1 MADQQRVEEKNEKE
15 EQSEESES
23 VTDRSEEEMSDMM
36 MHVAFEGGK
45 ESAKTYD
52 PYFGMVIPSETEIL
66 RILKK
71 KLGTNLGLKR
81 TNYTVVLLWMRK
93 VNRRRQSGRERLKR
107 AKLRAT
113 SEKWII
119 TKARLTKKG
128 VKRKIQ
134 RRAKAERR
142 RCEKSRPTKM

>member
-1 MADQQRVEEKNEKE
+1 MDQQRVEEKNEKE

-52 PYFGMVIPSETEIL
+52 PYFGMVIPSETEISKNL
-66 RILKK
+66 EKEARNESWAEEN
-71 KLGTNLGLKR
+71 KLHSQ
-81 TNYTVVLLWMRK
+81 TVVLLWMRK

-107 AKLRAT
+107 TKLRAAP
-113 SEKWII
+113 EKWIR
-119 TKARLTKKG
+119 TKARLTKEG
-128 VKRKIQ
+128 VKRK
-134 RRAKAERR
+134 
-142 RCEKSRPTKM
+142 T